1 MKISPYVIAC
11 IALFFAGSIFALFG
25 EFKVGVVILVG
36 SLIAAVA
43 SIRDDLL

>member
-1 MKISPYVIAC
+1 MKLSPYVIAC
-11 IALFFAGSIFALFG
+11 IALFFAGSILALFG
-25 EFKVGVVILVG
+25 EFEVGVVVLVG

>member
-1 MKISPYVIAC
+1 MRLSPYVLAC
-11 IALFFAGSIFALFG
+11 IALFFAGSTLAFLG
-25 EFKVGVVILVG
+25 DLNTGVVLLIG

>member
-1 MKISPYVIAC
+1 MKLSPYVIAC
-11 IALFFAGSIFALFG
+11 ITLFFAGSILALFG
-25 EFKVGVVILVG
+25 EFKVGVVVLVG